1 MRRMHSSESTFWG
14 HAERSTSAPTGLRG
28 QLARGFHL
36 TWTSL
41 RVLVH
46 DPQLLALPF
55 LALVLSGF
63 VWMIVLVTAW
73 ATSFHVTSPSSTLV
87 YQEIFAA
94 YLVTYFIGTYFMA
107 AIIGAATER
116 LRGRRPSV
124 VDGFQAANESLL
136 RIVLWSL
143 FGATIG
149 VLLRLASLRWE
160 QAGRIQARVL
170 GNPWPIAS
178 VFVLPTMAIE
188 DLGPVR
194 AFHRSRHLVRE
205 RWGSHPSGVLGTGV
219 VFLLLWLVGAVPF
232 LWSVLGDGGYL
243 GVVLAVA
250 AWLVLMALWSVV
262 HGILVTTL
270 YHYATESTAA
280 FGFSWKA
287 LNHPWVR

>member
-1 MRRMHSSESTFWG
+1 MHSNESTSWG
-14 HAERSTSAPTGLRG
+14 HAERSAPASSGLRA
-28 QLARGFHL
+28 QMVRGLHL
-36 TWTSL
+36 TGTSL

-55 LALVLSGF
+55 LALVFSSF

-73 ATSFHVTSPSSTLV
+73 ATDFHVNSASSSLV
-87 YQEIFAA
+87 YQEILAA
-94 YLVTYFIGTYFMA
+94 YLITYFLVTYFMA

-116 LRGRRPSV
+116 LHGQRPTVS
-124 VDGFQAANESLL
+124 DGFRAANATFL
-136 RIVLWSL
+136 RIVVWSL
-143 FGATIG
+143 FSATLG

-160 QAGRIQARVL
+160 QAGKLQARIL

-178 VFVLPTMAIE
+178 LFVLPTMAIE

-194 AFHRSRHLVRE
+194 AFHRSRHLIRE

-219 VFLLLWLVGAVPF
+219 VFLLLWLLGCIPF
-232 LWSVLGDGGYL
+232 LWTLLGDGGYA
-243 GVVLAVA
+243 GIVLAVA
-250 AWLVLMALWSVV
+250 TWLVLMSLWSVV
-262 HGILVTTL
+262 HGILVTSL
-270 YHYATESTAA
+270 YHYATESSAA